1 MTNDESKYKDICK
14 DYKDMIKHD
23 CNSIEKRK
31 HSNKYQSKHY
41 CEILENLYENCL
53 RFKKIKQK
61 LNI

>member
-1 MTNDESKYKDICK
+1 MTNDKSKYKDICK
-14 DYKDMIKHD
+14 DYKYMIKND
-23 CNSIEKRK
+23 CNSVEKRK

-53 RFKKIKQK
+53 RFKKLKQK